1 MIRQM
6 DCYCLSF
13 IRVTDALLELFMR
26 PPFPLLHSFR
36 PLRYPT
42 VGLGVL
48 CLCAGFTAQA
58 EAAGFFEDS
67 SAKLES
73 RTLYFN
79 RDFRDGHTSNDQG
92 ASKREEAAQGFIL
105 NLQSGY
111 TEGTVGFG
119 IDALGMLGFKLDSS
133 PDRSNSGLLPSSG
146 QDPRGSKDQY
156 AKLGLT
162 AKVRVSQSVLK
173 YGALLPD
180 LPLLKYNDGR
190 LLPTLFNGAMLTSK
204 EIKDLTFMAARLDRY
219 TARDSTDAQDIRVHC
234 KNKRYACNV
243 TADHFDMY
251 GIDYKFNDRLTGQYH
266 YGELADIY
274 RQHFIGLLANQP
286 LGPGVLKADLRL
298 LKSTDSGA
306 ERAGSIDNRALS
318 GMLGY
323 AIDGHTFS
331 AGWQRMNGDNSMPYL
346 DGSNPYLVNYVQVN
360 DFAAAQER
368 SWQLRYDYDFKAIGI
383 NGLSFLTR
391 YVSGDHI
398 KVPGSDQE
406 GREWERDSELK
417 YVVQSGTF
425 KDVSLRLR
433 NATYR
438 SNYEKFARD
447 VDETRLIVSY
457 NFSIL

>member
-1 MIRQM
+1 
-6 DCYCLSF
+6 
-13 IRVTDALLELFMR
+13 MR
-26 PPFPLLHSFR
+26 PPFPLITPRQS
-36 PLRYPT
+36 
-42 VGLGVL
+42 LGFGAFV
-48 CLCAGFTAQA
+48 LCAGFTAQVQA
-58 EAAGFFEDS
+58 SGFFEDTT
-67 SAKLES
+67 AKIES
-73 RTLYFN
+73 RTVYFN
-79 RDFRDGHTSNDQG
+79 RDFRDGHTSSDQG
-92 ASKREEAAQGFIL
+92 ASKREESAQGFIL

-119 IDALGMLGFKLDSS
+119 IDALGMAGFQLDSS

-146 QDPRGSKDQY
+146 DNPRGSKGQY
-156 AKLGLT
+156 AKMGLA
-162 AKVRVSQSVLK
+162 AKVKVSDTVLK

-190 LLPTLFNGAMLTSK
+190 LLPTMFNGAMLTSK
-204 EIKDLTFMAARLDRY
+204 EVKDLTFMAARLDKY
-219 TARDSTDAQDIRVHC
+219 TARDSTDSQDIRVHC
-234 KNKRYACNV
+234 KNKRYACNT

-251 GIDYKFNDRLTGQYH
+251 GFDYKINDRLTAQYH
-266 YGELADIY
+266 YAELEDIY
-274 RQHFIGLLANQP
+274 RQHFVGLLANQP
-286 LGPGVLKADLRL
+286 LGDGVLKADLRL
-298 LKSTDSGA
+298 LKSADSGDA
-306 ERAGSIDNRALS
+306 KAGSIDNRALS
-318 GMLGY
+318 GMLSYG
-323 AIDGHTFS
+323 ISGHTFS

-391 YVSGDHI
+391 YVNGDHI

-406 GREWERDSELK
+406 GKEWERDSELK
-417 YVVQSGTF
+417 YVIQSGTF

-438 SNYEKFARD
+438 TNYEKFARD

-457 NFSIL
+457 NFSVL

>member
-1 MIRQM
+1 
-6 DCYCLSF
+6 
-13 IRVTDALLELFMR
+13 MR
-26 PPFPLLHSFR
+26 PPFPLITPRQS
-36 PLRYPT
+36 
-42 VGLGVL
+42 LGFGAFV
-48 CLCAGFTAQA
+48 LCAGFTAQIQA
-58 EAAGFFEDS
+58 SGFFEDTT
-67 SAKLES
+67 AKIES
-73 RTLYFN
+73 RTVYFN
-79 RDFRDGHTSNDQG
+79 RDFRDGHTSSDQG
-92 ASKREEAAQGFIL
+92 ASKREESAQGFIL

-119 IDALGMLGFKLDSS
+119 IDALGMAGFQLDSS

-146 QDPRGSKDQY
+146 ENPRGSKGQY
-156 AKLGLT
+156 AKMGLT
-162 AKVRVSQSVLK
+162 AKVKVSDTVLK

-190 LLPTLFNGAMLTSK
+190 LLPTMFNGAMLTSK
-204 EIKDLTFMAARLDRY
+204 EVKDLTFMAARLDKY
-219 TARDSTDAQDIRVHC
+219 TARDSTDSQDIRVHC
-234 KNKRYACNV
+234 KNKRYACNT

-251 GIDYKFNDRLTGQYH
+251 GFDYKINDRLTAQYH
-266 YGELADIY
+266 YAELEDIY
-274 RQHFIGLLANQP
+274 RQHFVGLLANQP
-286 LGPGVLKADLRL
+286 LGDGVLKADLRL
-298 LKSTDSGA
+298 LKSADSGDA
-306 ERAGSIDNRALS
+306 KAGSIDNRALS
-318 GMLGY
+318 GMLSYG
-323 AIDGHTFS
+323 ISGHTFS

-391 YVSGDHI
+391 YVNGDHI

-406 GREWERDSELK
+406 GKEWERDSELK
-417 YVVQSGTF
+417 YVIQTGTF

-438 SNYEKFARD
+438 TNYEKFARD

-457 NFSIL
+457 NFSVL

>member
-1 MIRQM
+1 
-6 DCYCLSF
+6 
-13 IRVTDALLELFMR
+13 MR
-26 PPFPLLHSFR
+26 PPFPLIT
-36 PLRYPT
+36 PCPA
-42 VGLGVL
+42 LGFGALV
-48 CLCAGFTAQA
+48 LCAGFTAHSQA
-58 EAAGFFEDS
+58 SGFIEDS
-67 SAKLES
+67 SAKVES
-73 RTLYFN
+73 RTVYFN
-79 RDFRDGHTSNDQG
+79 RDFRDGHTSNEQG
-92 ASKREEAAQGFIL
+92 ASKRDESAQGFIL

-111 TEGTVGFG
+111 TEGAVGFG
-119 IDALGMLGFKLDSS
+119 VDALGMLGLKLDSS
-133 PDRSNSGLLPSSG
+133 PDSSNSGLLPSTG
-146 QDPRGSKDQY
+146 ENPRGSKDQY

-190 LLPTLFNGAMLTSK
+190 LLPTMFNGAMLTSK
-204 EIKDLTFMAARLDRY
+204 ELKDLTFTAARLDKY
-219 TARDSTDAQDIRVHC
+219 TARDSTDAEDIRVHC

-251 GIDYKFNDRLTGQYH
+251 GIDYKFNERLSAQYH
-266 YGELADIY
+266 YAELEDIY
-274 RQHFIGLLANQP
+274 RQHFVGLLANQP
-286 LGPGVLKADLRL
+286 LGSGLMKADLRVL
-298 LKSTDSGA
+298 DSADSGA
-306 ERAGSIDNRALS
+306 ARAGSIENRALS

-323 AIDGHTFS
+323 TLDGHTLS
-331 AGWQRMNGDNSMPYL
+331 AGWQRMIGDNSMPYL

-368 SWQLRYDYDFKAIGI
+368 SWQLRYDYDFKAIGL

-391 YVSGDHI
+391 YVNGDHI
-398 KVPGSDQE
+398 KVPGSEQE
-406 GREWERDSELK
+406 GKEWERDSELK

-425 KDVSLRLR
+425 KDLSLRLR

-438 SNYEKFARD
+438 TNYEQFARD

>member
-1 MIRQM
+1 
-6 DCYCLSF
+6 
-13 IRVTDALLELFMR
+13 MR
-26 PPFPLLHSFR
+26 PPFPLITPRQSFGFGAA
-36 PLRYPT
+36 
-42 VGLGVL
+42 V
-48 CLCAGFTAQA
+48 LCAGFAAPVQASGFLEDTTA
-58 EAAGFFEDS
+58 
-67 SAKLES
+67 KIES
-73 RTLYFN
+73 RTVYFN
-79 RDFRDGHTSNDQG
+79 RDFRDGHTSSDQG
-92 ASKREEAAQGFIL
+92 ASKREESAQGFIL

-119 IDALGMLGFKLDSS
+119 IDALGMLGFQLDSS

-146 QDPRGSKDQY
+146 ENPRGSKGQY
-156 AKLGLT
+156 AKMGLT
-162 AKVRVSQSVLK
+162 AKVKVSDTVLK

-190 LLPTLFNGAMLTSK
+190 LLPTMFNGAMLTSK
-204 EIKDLTFMAARLDRY
+204 EVKDLTFMAARLDKY
-219 TARDSTDAQDIRVHC
+219 KARDSTDSQDIRVHC
-234 KNKRYACNV
+234 KNKRYACNT

-251 GIDYKFNDRLTGQYH
+251 GIDYKINDRLIAQYH
-266 YGELADIY
+266 YAELEDIY
-274 RQHFIGLLANQP
+274 RQHFVGMLANQP
-286 LGPGVLKADLRL
+286 LGDGVLKADVRL
-298 LKSTDSGA
+298 LKSADSGDA
-306 ERAGSIDNRALS
+306 KAGSIDNRALS
-318 GMLGY
+318 GMLSYG
-323 AIDGHTFS
+323 ISGHTFS

-391 YVSGDHI
+391 YVNGDHI

-406 GREWERDSELK
+406 GKEWERDSELK
-417 YVVQSGTF
+417 YVIQTGTF

-438 SNYEKFARD
+438 TNYEKFARD

-457 NFSIL
+457 NFSVL

>member
-1 MIRQM
+1 
-6 DCYCLSF
+6 
-13 IRVTDALLELFMR
+13 MR
-26 PPFPLLHSFR
+26 PPFPLITPRQS
-36 PLRYPT
+36 
-42 VGLGVL
+42 LGFGAFV
-48 CLCAGFTAQA
+48 LCAGFTAQVQA
-58 EAAGFFEDS
+58 SGFFEDTT
-67 SAKLES
+67 AKIES
-73 RTLYFN
+73 RTVYFN
-79 RDFRDGHTSNDQG
+79 RDFRDGHTSSDQG
-92 ASKREEAAQGFIL
+92 ASKREESAQGFIL

-119 IDALGMLGFKLDSS
+119 IDALGMAGFQLDSS

-146 QDPRGSKDQY
+146 ENPRGSKGQY
-156 AKLGLT
+156 AKMGLT
-162 AKVRVSQSVLK
+162 AKVKVADTVLK

-190 LLPTLFNGAMLTSK
+190 LLPTMFNGAMLTSK
-204 EIKDLTFMAARLDRY
+204 EVKDLTFMAARLDKY
-219 TARDSTDAQDIRVHC
+219 TARDSTDSQDIRVHC
-234 KNKRYACNV
+234 KNKRYACIT

-251 GIDYKFNDRLTGQYH
+251 GFDYKINDRLTAQYH
-266 YGELADIY
+266 YAELEDIY
-274 RQHFIGLLANQP
+274 RQHFVGLLANQP
-286 LGPGVLKADLRL
+286 LGDGVLKADLRL
-298 LKSTDSGA
+298 LKSADSGDA
-306 ERAGSIDNRALS
+306 KAGSIDNRALS
-318 GMLGY
+318 GMLSYG
-323 AIDGHTFS
+323 ISGHTFS

-391 YVSGDHI
+391 YVNGDHI

-406 GREWERDSELK
+406 GKEWERDSELK
-417 YVVQSGTF
+417 YVIQTGTF

-438 SNYEKFARD
+438 TNYEKFARD

-457 NFSIL
+457 NFSVL

>member
-1 MIRQM
+1 
-6 DCYCLSF
+6 
-13 IRVTDALLELFMR
+13 MR
-26 PPFPLLHSFR
+26 PPFPLITPRQS
-36 PLRYPT
+36 
-42 VGLGVL
+42 LGFGAFV
-48 CLCAGFTAQA
+48 LCAGFTAQVQA
-58 EAAGFFEDS
+58 SGFFEDTT
-67 SAKLES
+67 AKIES
-73 RTLYFN
+73 RTVYFN
-79 RDFRDGHTSNDQG
+79 RDFRDGHTSSDQG
-92 ASKREEAAQGFIL
+92 ASKREESAQGFIL

-119 IDALGMLGFKLDSS
+119 IDALGMAGFQLDSS

-146 QDPRGSKDQY
+146 DNPRGSKGQY
-156 AKLGLT
+156 AKMGLT
-162 AKVRVSQSVLK
+162 AKVKVSDTVLK

-190 LLPTLFNGAMLTSK
+190 LLPTMFNGVMLTSK
-204 EIKDLTFMAARLDRY
+204 EVMDLTFIAARLDKY
-219 TARDSTDAQDIRVHC
+219 TARDSTDSQDIRVHC
-234 KNKRYACNV
+234 KNKRYACNT

-251 GIDYKFNDRLTGQYH
+251 GFDYKINDRLTAQYH
-266 YGELADIY
+266 YAELEDIY
-274 RQHFIGLLANQP
+274 RQHLVGLLANQP
-286 LGPGVLKADLRL
+286 LGDGVLKADLRL
-298 LKSTDSGA
+298 LKSADSGDA
-306 ERAGSIDNRALS
+306 KAGSIDNRALS
-318 GMLGY
+318 GMLSYG
-323 AIDGHTFS
+323 ISGHTFS

-391 YVSGDHI
+391 YVNGDHI

-406 GREWERDSELK
+406 GKEWERDSELK
-417 YVVQSGTF
+417 YVIQTGTF

-438 SNYEKFARD
+438 TNYEKFARD

-457 NFSIL
+457 NFSVL

>member
-1 MIRQM
+1 
-6 DCYCLSF
+6 
-13 IRVTDALLELFMR
+13 MR
-26 PPFPLLHSFR
+26 PPFPLITPRQSFGFGA
-36 PLRYPT
+36 
-42 VGLGVL
+42 VV
-48 CLCAGFTAQA
+48 LCAGFAAQVQASGFLEDTTA
-58 EAAGFFEDS
+58 
-67 SAKLES
+67 KIES
-73 RTLYFN
+73 RTVYFN
-79 RDFRDGHTSNDQG
+79 RDFRDGHTSSDQG
-92 ASKREEAAQGFIL
+92 ASKREESAQGFIL

-119 IDALGMLGFKLDSS
+119 IDALGMLGFQLDSS

-146 QDPRGSKDQY
+146 ENPRGSKGQY
-156 AKLGLT
+156 AKMGLT
-162 AKVRVSQSVLK
+162 AKVKVSDTVLK

-190 LLPTLFNGAMLTSK
+190 LLPTMFNGAMLTSK
-204 EIKDLTFMAARLDRY
+204 EVKDLTFMAARLDKY
-219 TARDSTDAQDIRVHC
+219 TARDSTDSQDIRVHC
-234 KNKRYACNV
+234 KNKRYACNT

-251 GIDYKFNDRLTGQYH
+251 GIEYKINDRLTAQYH
-266 YGELADIY
+266 YAELEDIY
-274 RQHFIGLLANQP
+274 RQHFIGLLGNQP
-286 LGPGVLKADLRL
+286 LGDGVLKADLRL
-298 LKSTDSGA
+298 LKSADSGDA
-306 ERAGSIDNRALS
+306 KAGSIDNRALS
-318 GMLGY
+318 GMLSYG
-323 AIDGHTFS
+323 ISGHTFS

-391 YVSGDHI
+391 YVNGDHI

-406 GREWERDSELK
+406 GKEWERDSELK
-417 YVVQSGTF
+417 YVIQTGTF

-438 SNYEKFARD
+438 TNYEKFARD

-457 NFSIL
+457 NFSVL